1 MLYVQKDEIMI
12 KNYQKMMTLKNDLF
26 ECYIDDHLISIQG
39 QKIEIRYFGK
49 DEILLKGQFSQIKIL

>member
-1 MLYVQKDEIMI
+1 MLYIQKEEIMI

-26 ECYIDDHLISIQG
+26 ECYIDDQLISIQG
-39 QKIEIRYFGK
+39 QKIAIRYFAK

>member
-1 MLYVQKDEIMI
+1 MLYVQKEEIMI

-26 ECYIDDHLISIQG
+26 ECYIDDQLISIQG
-39 QKIEIRYFGK
+39 QKIAIRYFAK